1 MVESV
6 PTVVFTNGCF
16 DLLHIGHVRYL
27 NTAKFHGDYL
37 IVGLNSDQ
45 SFRLCKGRNP
55 IFPEQHR
62 YEMLAALRSVDE
74 VRIFDEPTPLA
85 LIAEIQPDVLVKGP
99 DYRPEDIVGRE
110 YAKKTLCLEVGT
122 QIRTSDIIE
131 QIRQS

>member
-27 NTAKFHGDYL
+27 NTAKMHGDWL
-37 IVGLNSDQ
+37 IVGLNSDH
-45 SFRLCKGRNP
+45 SFRIHKKRNP

-62 YEMLAALRSVDE
+62 YEMLMALKSVDE
-74 VRIFDEPTPLA
+74 VRIFEEPTPLL
-85 LIAEIQPDVLVKGP
+85 LIEEIRPDVLVKGP

-110 YAKKTLCLEVGT
+110 YAKKTMCLEVGT

-131 QIRQS
+131 QIRQG